1 MPETFLSYF
10 IVRKRS
16 ISRIGFIYVIFT
28 LLFLLLSARIIY
40 LQVVK
45 KSSFSDL
52 ARRQHIKIIPLNGQ
66 RGIIFDSK
74 GRVLATNINVYSV
87 YADPGDIEKK
97 GYVAKIL
104 AQNLHL
110 DEAKVLGKLRKK
122 CHFVW
127 IKRKVSLYDKKTIEN
142 FKLKGVYFL
151 KERMR
156 FYPQGRL
163 VSHVLGGVNVDNKG
177 IEGVELFYDKFLK
190 GKEGFVSV
198 LRDSLSRNIFIYPQ
212 IFESKKGLDLYLTVD
227 AQVEY
232 WVDKYLRETVHNYLA
247 KAGSVIVVDSYT
259 GAIIALA
266 NYPGYDPNN
275 ISFASSDSM
284 RDRAAVDIFEP
295 GSVFKIVTL
304 VGALDKRI
312 FSLDDRIY
320 CEKGA
325 FKIPGS
331 VLHDWKPFGELT
343 FKEAFKKSSNIG
355 VAKIAHKL
363 GPKNLYFYIRRL
375 GFGKTTGIDLPGE
388 QKGLLKPLRLWSD
401 TSGYIVPIG
410 QEVGVTVLQLA
421 RAMCV
426 VANGGYLVK
435 LHLCDKLKGDY
446 GFVRK
451 TRTRKVKVLS
461 SRVASLAKNILI
473 EVVNDGTGKL
483 ARIKGVTVGGKTGT
497 AQKFDTKTGRYSH
510 SAFRASFVG
519 FVEYR
524 GRSFVICV
532 SIDEP
537 HRSHFGGVVAAPLFK
552 KIAQKLV
559 KYESINNRI
568 EVGNDY

>member
-1 MPETFLSYF
+1 MNNKCITRISVVYTFF
-10 IVRKRS
+10 
-16 ISRIGFIYVIFT
+16 F
-28 LLFLLLSARIIY
+28 LLFFLLSARIIY

-45 KSSFSDL
+45 KSSFGDL
-52 ARRQHIKIIPLNGQ
+52 ARRQHIKIIPLKGQ
-66 RGIIFDSK
+66 RGRIFDSK
-74 GRVLATNINVYSV
+74 GRILATNINVYSV
-87 YADPGDIEKK
+87 YVDPGGIDNKD
-97 GYVAKIL
+97 YVAKIL

-110 DEAKVLGKLRKK
+110 DEEKILIKLRKE

-127 IKRKVSLYDKKTIEN
+127 IKRKVSLYDKKNIES

-151 KERMR
+151 KEKMR
-156 FYPQGRL
+156 FYPQGHL
-163 VSHVLGGVNVDNKG
+163 ASHILGGVNVDNEG

-198 LRDSLSRNIFIYPQ
+198 LRDSLSRNIFLYPQ
-212 IFESKKGLDLYLTVD
+212 IFESKRGLDLYLTVD
-227 AQVEY
+227 AQMEY
-232 WVDKYLRETVHNYLA
+232 WVDKYLCETVHGYLA
-247 KAGSVIVVDSYT
+247 KAGSVVIVNPYT
-259 GAIIALA
+259 GGIIAMA
-266 NYPGYDPNN
+266 NYPGYDPND
-275 ISFASSDSM
+275 ISSASGDSI

-304 VGALDKRI
+304 AGALDKRI
-312 FSLDDRIY
+312 FSLDDKIY

-343 FKEAFKKSSNIG
+343 FKEVFKKSSNIG

-363 GPKNLYFYIRRL
+363 GPKNLYFYIKRL

-388 QKGLLKPLRLWSD
+388 QKGILKPLRLWSD

-410 QEVGVTVLQLA
+410 QEIGVTVLQLA
-421 RAMCV
+421 RAMSAI
-426 VANGGYLVK
+426 ANGGYLVK

-446 GFVRK
+446 SFVK
-451 TRTRKVKVLS
+451 KVRIQKVRVLS
-461 SRVASLAKNILI
+461 SRVASLEKNILI

-483 ARIKGVTVGGKTGT
+483 AKIKGVTVGGKTGT
-497 AQKFDTKTGRYSH
+497 AQKFDAKTGRYSH

-519 FVEYR
+519 FVGNK
-524 GRSFVICV
+524 GRSFVICI

-537 HRSHFGGVVAAPLFK
+537 RRSHFGGVVAAPLFK

-559 KYESINNRI
+559 KYESINDKI
-568 EVGNDY
+568 TVKSDH